1 MAQIVAGHGTTVGQ
15 LVDGNHETC
24 WEKRCQ
30 IKTTAYVSEPL
41 NRFGGF
47 MNVDGDLAVQQFL
60 LLKH

>member
-1 MAQIVAGHGTTVGQ
+1 MLG
-15 LVDGNHETC
+15 
-24 WEKRCQ
+24 EKMSD
-30 IKTTAYVSEPL
+30 KTTAYVSEPL

>member
-1 MAQIVAGHGTTVGQ
+1 MSDKTTV
-15 LVDGNHETC
+15 
-24 WEKRCQ
+24 
-30 IKTTAYVSEPL
+30 YVSEPL